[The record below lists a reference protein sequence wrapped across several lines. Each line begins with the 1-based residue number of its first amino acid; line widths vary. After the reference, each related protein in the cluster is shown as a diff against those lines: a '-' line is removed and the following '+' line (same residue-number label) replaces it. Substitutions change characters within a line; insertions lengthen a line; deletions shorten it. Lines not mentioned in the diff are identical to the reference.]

1 MEINEFD
8 LEIKPKR
15 KTDPGLLEKRNRIV
29 SSPLA
34 LCFGH
39 ILRKRGHGWLI
50 VVSRL
55 TSCERLGGNGLPVL
69 LLPVL
74 SEARGEEQGSAW
86 GESLTTDHIPLQKW
100 LELRTWQLNY

>member
-34 LCFGH
+34 LLCFGH
-39 ILRKRGHGWLI
+39 ILRKRGHGWLV
-50 VVSRL
+50 VVSRP
-55 TSCERLGGNGLPVL
+55 TSCERLGGNGPPV

>member
-1 MEINEFD
+1 MEINEFA

-34 LCFGH
+34 LLCFGH
-39 ILRKRGHGWLI
+39 ILRKRGHGWLV
-50 VVSRL
+50 VVSRP
-55 TSCERLGGNGLPVL
+55 TSCEHLGGNGLPML
-69 LLPVL
+69 LLLL
-74 SEARGEEQGSAW
+74 SEAREEEQGSGW

-100 LELRTWQLNY
+100 LGLRTWQLNY